1 MKKITLLLAV
11 LALAVAQAWAAPVI
25 EVDAEKVDFGQV
37 DVGYPVTERFMVS
50 GYDLTDDINLALTGR
65 YAAEYEVT
73 PATITPEAA
82 AAGVIVKVTYS
93 PSSVWSTWAT
103 LVLSSADADDVT
115 VSIVADPQ
123 RNGTIIGNN
132 NQRNYTAAVG
142 MVDYSVE
149 VANFADAEIPTDPN
163 QPVVRSWG
171 PVSDNYEISIEGDDC
186 FHARIVKASEIAKT
200 CTVRISYSPMASGSH
215 HATLVVTCHTAGV
228 PDVRV
233 QLNGTATLP
242 AWGDLDGDGRIT
254 VADVTNEI
262 DVLMEGRAPSS
273 QADVDGDG
281 NLSIR
286 DVSSLIDMLTGI
298 E

>member
-25 EVDAEKVDFGQV
+25 EVDAEKLDFGQV

-73 PATITPEAA
+73 PSTITPEAA

-93 PSSVWSTWAT
+93 PRSVWSTWAT

-123 RNGTIIGNN
+123 RNGTIFGNN
-132 NQRNYTAAVG
+132 NQRTYTAAVG

-163 QPVVRSWG
+163 HIPRLIQVIDNDKVRRSPLRQPRKQHRRTLPRQPINDRITRASQQLLHSRQPRLPIKYVTQPLYFHATKLLKIPKQTPKNNQIPPLLFSITGCQPVIKTPHQKKGKTTKTTKTTNTNHRS
-171 PVSDNYEISIEGDDC
+171 
-186 FHARIVKASEIAKT
+186 
-200 CTVRISYSPMASGSH
+200 
-215 HATLVVTCHTAGV
+215 L
-228 PDVRV
+228 
-233 QLNGTATLP
+233 
-242 AWGDLDGDGRIT
+242 
-254 VADVTNEI
+254 
-262 DVLMEGRAPSS
+262 
-273 QADVDGDG
+273 
-281 NLSIR
+281 
-286 DVSSLIDMLTGI
+286 
-298 E
+298 